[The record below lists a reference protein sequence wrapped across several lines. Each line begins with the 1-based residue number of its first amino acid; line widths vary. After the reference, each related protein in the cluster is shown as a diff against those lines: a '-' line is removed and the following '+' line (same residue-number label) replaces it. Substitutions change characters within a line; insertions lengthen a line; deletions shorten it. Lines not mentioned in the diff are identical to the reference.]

1 MLLFGEQ
8 LRCDGSSGVQGF
20 LLGFL
25 LHHRPLKNISD
36 ISLMDDTQNEWGED
50 EPSDAKRIRV
60 RKQKHSMP
68 VELLMITIFFLTT
81 RATMA

>member
-8 LRCDGSSGVQGF
+8 LRWDGNGGARVF
-20 LLGFL
+20 LLEFL
-25 LHHRPLKNISD
+25 LYHRPLKNISD

-60 RKQKHSMP
+60 RKHSIL
-68 VELLMITIFFLTT
+68 EWNGLDKNGI
-81 RATMA
+81 